1 MPKSH
6 TPDTLAFTP
15 ATLRE
20 RHNGWS
26 AERQRD
32 FIEALADSGCV
43 AQASRVVGVSTK
55 SAYRLRR
62 HPKGKDFAFAWDQA
76 LRCASARLVD
86 IAMERAVHGS
96 RRQYWRDGELI
107 GESVIPSDALLMFML
122 ARLDTGRFGSQVDRH
137 PAFPDRAGYATQ
149 TMAKLLGGLR
159 DIDAPA
165 EPLAISDGSAGVGV
179 KGGTPLGWS

>member
-1 MPKSH
+1 MPKSQ
-6 TPDTLAFTP
+6 TADTLAFTP
-15 ATLRE
+15 ATWRT
-20 RHNGWS
+20 RHDGWS

-43 AQASRVVGVSTK
+43 TQACRIAGIAPK

-86 IAMERAVHGS
+86 IAIERAVHGS

-107 GESVIPSDALLMFML
+107 GESIIPSDALLMFML
-122 ARLDTGRFGSQVDRH
+122 ARLDTGRFGTQVDRH
-137 PAFPDRAGYATQ
+137 PVIAARTGDATQ

-159 DIDAPA
+159 DIDAPV
-165 EPLAISDGSAGVGV
+165 EPLAIGDGRPAAGSSQD
-179 KGGTPLGWS
+179 TPLGWS

>member
-1 MPKSH
+1 MSKSQ

-32 FIEALADSGCV
+32 FIEALADGGCV
-43 AQASRVVGVSTK
+43 TQACRIVGVAPK

-62 HPKGKDFAFAWDQA
+62 HPKGREFAFAWDQA

-96 RRQYWRDGELI
+96 RRQC
-107 GESVIPSDALLMFML
+107 
-122 ARLDTGRFGSQVDRH
+122 
-137 PAFPDRAGYATQ
+137 
-149 TMAKLLGGLR
+149 
-159 DIDAPA
+159 
-165 EPLAISDGSAGVGV
+165 
-179 KGGTPLGWS
+179 